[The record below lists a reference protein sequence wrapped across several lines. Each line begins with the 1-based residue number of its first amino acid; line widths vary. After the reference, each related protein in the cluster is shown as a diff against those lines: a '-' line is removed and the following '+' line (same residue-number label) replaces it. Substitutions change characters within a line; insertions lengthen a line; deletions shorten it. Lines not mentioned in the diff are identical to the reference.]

1 MSFKQAGVLHL
12 VSWHEVED
20 GNMVQGLIEVMGEAD
35 TYIRQAKFSTGASKN
50 TIIDKG
56 DPKHDDEQAND
67 NFAHVVKKQRADNKT
82 KTTTGH
88 ELGDIIKAAI
98 AKVKDAEG
106 SSSAAAASSAAG
118 AEDPSADGAPD
129 LEADEEDEGEAE
141 RAAEAALV
149 SICRKRKPESGKKKK
164 ATATSSTAA
173 DIKTPDKKRHTQRPG
188 RHIPAS
194 PGT

>member
-1 MSFKQAGVLHL
+1 MHCHILSDRKEVSPEFPHGMSFKQAGVSHL

-20 GNMVQGLIEVMGEAD
+20 GNMVQGLVEVMGEAD
-35 TYIRQAKFSTGASKN
+35 TYTRQAKFSTGASKK
-50 TIIDKG
+50 TRIDKG

-67 NFAHVVKKQRADNKT
+67 NFAHVVKKQRADSKT
-82 KTTTGH
+82 KTTTPA
-88 ELGDIIKAAI
+88 ELGDIIKAAK

-106 SSSAAAASSAAG
+106 SSAAAASSAAG

-149 SICRKRKPESGKKKK
+149 SICRKRKPE
-164 ATATSSTAA
+164 
-173 DIKTPDKKRHTQRPG
+173 
-188 RHIPAS
+188 
-194 PGT
+194 